1 MQSQTHQVFFAGVV
15 MALGLSASVSAQ
27 YVELGPGR
35 ATGISHNGRVVAGDN
50 GAGVFRWTGEGMWQ
64 MGANQSAAPG
74 GAISADG
81 TKITGN
87 DYTGQQVATVWTLG
101 SGWQSIGGLPGG
113 GCGSLSSG
121 YALSADGLTAVGL
134 GWEGCRGRA
143 YKWTQATGMVNLG
156 VLGPNSSRANCASGD
171 GSIVG
176 GWDTHPTGAR
186 RAALWYPNGTEVLLV
201 PSSPTNPNQAGE
213 VWDVNSDGSVVVGE
227 SYPNAFKWTT
237 ANGFEDLGPL
247 PGAVAGDIGIA
258 WATTEDGSMIVGN
271 SGSFFTGYNSFMW
284 TKEDGMMRLDFYL
297 AQQGIDVPPTT
308 VLGGTLDITP
318 DGTSLVGFTGTLFAD
333 KAYKVD
339 MFAGQK
345 YGFLNTPSSHI
356 MDLSGSGNSR
366 IGTIFTVTTENVPG
380 ANTLTVFG
388 VDSSSFPVAGGEIL
402 VSLANATVVSVGT
415 VGGATSLPLPIP
427 DEPLIVGAKLFLQS
441 ISVDGTQSGGLAFSN
456 GLEFTIRD

>member
-1 MQSQTHQVFFAGVV
+1 MWQIGANT
-15 MALGLSASVSAQ
+15 SV
-27 YVELGPGR
+27 
-35 ATGISHNGRVVAGDN
+35 
-50 GAGVFRWTGEGMWQ
+50 GAGGM
-64 MGANQSAAPG
+64 
-74 GAISADG
+74 SADA

-87 DYTGQQVATVWTLG
+87 DHTGQQVASIWTLG

-134 GWEGCRGRA
+134 GWEGCKGRA
-143 YKWTQATGMVNLG
+143 YKWTQGAGMVQLG
-156 VLGPNSSRANCASGD
+156 VMGPHSTRANCASGD
-171 GSIVG
+171 GQVVG
-176 GWDTHPTGAR
+176 GWDEHTNGTR
-186 RAALWYPNGTEVLLV
+186 RAAVWYPNGTEVLLL
-201 PSSPTNPNQAGE
+201 PSTPTNPNQGGE
-213 VWDVNSDGSVVVGE
+213 VWDMNSDGSVITG
-227 SYPNAFKWTT
+227 SGGPNAFKWTT
-237 ANGFEDLGPL
+237 AGGFEDLGAM
-247 PGAVAGDIGIA
+247 PGAVAGDVGTA
-258 WATTEDGSMIVGN
+258 WGTSEDGSFIVGN
-271 SGSFFTGYNSFMW
+271 SGSFFTGYNGFVW

-308 VLGGTLDITP
+308 VLGGAVDVTP
-318 DGTSLVGFTGTLFAD
+318 DGTTLVGYTGTLFAD
-333 KAYKVD
+333 MAFKAD

-345 YGFLNTPSSHI
+345 YGFVGAPSSHV
-356 MDLSGSGNSR
+356 MNLSGSGNSR
-366 IGTIFTVTTENVPG
+366 IGTTFTVTTENVPG

-456 GLEFTIRD
+456 GLEFTIRG

>member
-1 MQSQTHQVFFAGVV
+1 M
-15 MALGLSASVSAQ
+15 
-27 YVELGPGR
+27 R
-35 ATGISHNGRVVAGDN
+35 AT
-50 GAGVFRWTGEGMWQ
+50 
-64 MGANQSAAPG
+64 
-74 GAISADG
+74 
-81 TKITGN
+81 
-87 DYTGQQVATVWTLG
+87 
-101 SGWQSIGGLPGG
+101 
-113 GCGSLSSG
+113 
-121 YALSADGLTAVGL
+121 
-134 GWEGCRGRA
+134 
-143 YKWTQATGMVNLG
+143 
-156 VLGPNSSRANCASGD
+156 
-171 GSIVG
+171 
-176 GWDTHPTGAR
+176 PT
-186 RAALWYPNGTEVLLV
+186 
-201 PSSPTNPNQAGE
+201 
-213 VWDVNSDGSVVVGE
+213 
-227 SYPNAFKWTT
+227 AFKWTT

-297 AQQGIDVPPTT
+297 AQQGIDVPPTV
-308 VLGGTLDITP
+308 VLGGALDMTP

-345 YGFLNTPSSHI
+345 YGFVGAPSSHV

-415 VGGATSLPLPIP
+415 VGGATSFPLPIP